1 MANALEG
8 MLRGLSGGRGGLGKV
23 NLMPKVGGFGGGG
36 GMRGGG
42 STPSVSAPGASD
54 PLRDPRSALSVGDEW
69 LKGHL
74 KEWFPTPQ
82 EKQARTNADLFSA
95 ALLGGENGQNGL
107 LGQNITPEL
116 LAAAAGTMRQG
127 GADAQGILD
136 LVGYAVPAMQ
146 QQQQMEMQRQKME
159 NEDKKLQAWLANI
172 NARTANTQAAG
183 ARAAAKAAGKG
194 GGEGEPKV
202 Y

>member
-54 PLRDPRSALSVGDEW
+54 PLRDPRSALSVGDDW
-69 LKGHL
+69 LRGNL

-82 EKQARTNADLFSA
+82 QKQARTNADLFSA
-95 ALLGGENGQNGL
+95 ALLGSEGQKGL
-107 LGQNITPEL
+107 LGQTITPEL

-146 QQQQMEMQRQKME
+146 QQQAMDMQRQKME
-159 NEDKKLQAWLANI
+159 NDNKKLEAWLANI

-183 ARAAAKAAGKG
+183 ARAAAKGAGKG
-194 GGEGEPKV
+194 GSADIW
-202 Y
+202 